1 MMMLTMVNNNFMSKL
16 TTFVDIRDM
25 QMIVRDLT
33 NMIRSQGNN
42 NFFKLTVLVDKTNT
56 KKITWIWEAT
66 NNMIRSMVE
75 RLQITLK
82 IKAE

>member
-1 MMMLTMVNNNFMSKL
+1 LTMVNNNFMSKL

-56 KKITWIWEAT
+56 KKIT
-66 NNMIRSMVE
+66 
-75 RLQITLK
+75 
-82 IKAE
+82 

>member
-1 MMMLTMVNNNFMSKL
+1 MMLTMVNNNFMSKL

-56 KKITWIWEAT
+56 KKIT
-66 NNMIRSMVE
+66 
-75 RLQITLK
+75 
-82 IKAE
+82 

>member
-42 NFFKLTVLVDKTNT
+42 NFNKLTVLVDKTNT
-56 KKITWIWEAT
+56 KKITSIWEAT

-75 RLQITLK
+75 LLQITLK
-82 IKAE
+82 IKTE

>member
-1 MMMLTMVNNNFMSKL
+1 MMLTMVNNNFMSKL

-42 NFFKLTVLVDKTNT
+42 NFNKLTVLVDKTNT
-56 KKITWIWEAT
+56 KKITSI
-66 NNMIRSMVE
+66 
-75 RLQITLK
+75 
-82 IKAE
+82 